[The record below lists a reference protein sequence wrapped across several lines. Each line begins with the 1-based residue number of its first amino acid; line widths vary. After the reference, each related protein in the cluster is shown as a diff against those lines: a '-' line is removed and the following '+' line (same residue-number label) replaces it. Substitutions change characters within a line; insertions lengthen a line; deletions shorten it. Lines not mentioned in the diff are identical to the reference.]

1 MTMMMMMRRALQ
13 WLGDN
18 LIITKK
24 KNTIAMMVKSS
35 KAVTIKYSAGD
46 CS

>member
-1 MTMMMMMRRALQ
+1 MMTMMLMKRALQ

-24 KNTIAMMVKSS
+24 NTMAMMVKSS
-35 KAVTIKYSAGD
+35 KAVAIKYSAGY